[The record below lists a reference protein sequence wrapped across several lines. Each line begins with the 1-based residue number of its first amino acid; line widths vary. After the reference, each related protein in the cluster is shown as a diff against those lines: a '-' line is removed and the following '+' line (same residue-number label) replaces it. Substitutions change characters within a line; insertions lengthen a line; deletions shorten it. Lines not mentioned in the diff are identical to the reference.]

1 MNDQLVGYL
10 IGALEIDDSRQVD
23 QNLVECEETR
33 RKLEIFRLALF
44 PLEAIEHAD
53 PPAPSIGAKTS
64 KQSLPACGIRVANYS
79 RRDPLALRS
88 LGFCV

>member
-53 PPAPSIGAKTS
+53 PPA
-64 KQSLPACGIRVANYS
+64 Q
-79 RRDPLALRS
+79 LALRTCE
-88 LGFCV
+88 LIQRRRERNPG